1 MGAWMRSLIV
11 RRVGPQVFESQKK
24 CRTHVFI
31 WLLPVCI
38 ILSSVSCSRT
48 ENSPEGEGSIMTYP
62 TPTEAVVVSVSVY
75 RHEIREGM
83 RKVDVTVEVKG
94 AAPHQVRVV
103 EWVPVVLLHRLE
115 AGRTVRLI
123 SDPREEGR
131 VTLGL

>member
-1 MGAWMRSLIV
+1 MSGAQTQEFRP
-11 RRVGPQVFESQKK
+11 RRL
-24 CRTHVFI
+24 CRGHLLR

-38 ILSSVSCSRT
+38 VLSSVSCSRK
-48 ENSPEGEGSIMTYP
+48 ENTPEREGSTMRYP
-62 TPTEAVVVSVSVY
+62 EPADAVVVSVRFY
-75 RHEIREGM
+75 KHEIREGM

-94 AAPHQVRVV
+94 AAPQQVTVT